1 MLQFTPYYHIPW
13 SLLHK
18 LQQIK
23 IKWKLARSTFFGETA
38 QMFNHRLHNLEYFI
52 LHYGVLLG

>member
-23 IKWKLARSTFFGETA
+23 IKWKLARSTFFGEQPRCLTTGYTTL
-38 QMFNHRLHNLEYFI
+38 NI
-52 LHYGVLLG
+52 LSYIMVLLLG